1 MKQSMYVMKTKI
13 LLIVTLFVLGFT
25 SCEKIKDV
33 VAVDVETELNAE
45 IPVESTLEISLKS
58 VKLAEGM
65 YRINGIGSIELSNNN
80 DVKKFIDGIR
90 NIEINS
96 PSSEITGLLPD
107 DVIYSLQIQANISEI
122 NSVDQGFTL
131 FNGSN
136 ITVENV
142 FNNLDQ
148 VNDLINAWNNFN
160 EPIFFVVSGKVN
172 SDLGKRVKVNIK
184 LPASVNYS
192 PI

>member
-1 MKQSMYVMKTKI
+1 MYVMKTKI

-148 VNDLINAWNNFN
+148 VNDLINVWNNFN